1 MVVVVIMIAM
11 VTMQG
16 AVKLTGFGYAETSIF
31 KRDASGE
38 EEVVGNVA
46 DTSASIR

>member
-1 MVVVVIMIAM
+1 MVVIMTTMA
-11 VTMQG
+11 TMQG